1 MAVGSK
7 FNTVTTANTIGQ
19 LRTDHNLLAD
29 ELSLFAN
36 TTGLN
41 HGTLSILSVKGTA
54 NVSANATFS
63 GQNTS
68 VTGTFTVGGARIAT
82 NTQLQSAL
90 SNTNS
95 WIQSNLANTNSWIQS
110 NLANTN
116 LAIAD
121 RLQVANASATYIPL
135 SGGTFTGDVNFGN
148 NAIENGMLKGHGVTG
163 VNLSNTAGSITLNLN
178 AGNYFYHTIDA
189 NVTYSFANS
198 AVSGNACGFILEM
211 DGAGDHTITW
221 PGNVKWAAQTAPTL
235 TSGQTDILVFLT
247 RNGGTVWRGIES
259 SIDSR

>member
-82 NTQLQSAL
+82 NTQLQSVL

-163 VNLSNTAGSITLNLN
+163 VNLGNTAGSITLNLN

-189 NVTYSFANS
+189 DVTYSFANS

-221 PGNVKWAAQTAPTL
+221 PTNVKWAAQTAPTL

-247 RNGGTVWRGIES
+247 RNNGTVWRGIES